1 MIDTQTKGTDGL
13 TDIEINS
20 QATNF
25 MANGQDTIS
34 TTLTACL
41 YELSKHRDYQNKVY
55 EEVCQI
61 SIVLKNAL
69 NPFVPNAPFLC
80 PLKTSEMVRFCDVFR
95 G

>member
-13 TDIEINS
+13 TDVEINS

-25 MANGQDTIS
+25 MANGQETIS

-41 YELSKHRDYQNKVY
+41 YELSKHKDYQNKVY

-61 SIVLKNAL
+61 SIVLKI
-69 NPFVPNAPFLC
+69 F
-80 PLKTSEMVRFCDVFR
+80 
-95 G
+95 

>member
-1 MIDTQTKGTDGL
+1 MIDTQSKGTDGL

-41 YELSKHRDYQNKVY
+41 YELSKHRNYQSKVY

-61 SIVLKNAL
+61 STVLKKVF
-69 NPFVPNAPFLC
+69 NPFFPDAPFLYS
-80 PLKTSEMVRFCDVFR
+80 LKNSENRKVF
-95 G
+95 